1 AQVRQPRLEHVP
13 GDMAGQLAGIGEA
26 FDHKEVGAG
35 GDGDERNSERQ
46 AARRLRGVLA
56 CRPQGARSRSERG
69 RRHRVHPLGV
79 AGIGE
84 AFVALLPLFRLV
96 GALCIAALWGVES
109 LLRHRRERPK
119 LTDRS
124 FDLEIHRRCLPRLSS
139 ISYSMCCPSLSVL
152 SPARSTADMWTNTC
166 G

>member
-96 GALCIAALWGVES
+96 GAFASPPCGEGKAYCVTPAIARNSRIGHFTWRFTADV
-109 LLRHRRERPK
+109 
-119 LTDRS
+119 
-124 FDLEIHRRCLPRLSS
+124 FSS

-152 SPARSTADMWTNTC
+152 SPAHSTADMWTNTC